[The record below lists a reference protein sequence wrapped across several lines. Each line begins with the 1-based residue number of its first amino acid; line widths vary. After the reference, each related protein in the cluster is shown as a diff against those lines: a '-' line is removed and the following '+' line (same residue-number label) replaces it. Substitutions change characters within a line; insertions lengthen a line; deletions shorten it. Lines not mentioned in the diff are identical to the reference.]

1 MTYGE
6 ILRAMGTRLALCHEP
21 IFWVTTPS
29 YTTMSEPYPFYP
41 VVIVPRPNLASLC
54 VPSDPPVLMMS
65 GGQSSGQR

>member
-6 ILRAMGTRLALCHEP
+6 ALRAIGTRLALCHEP

-41 VVIVPRPNLASLC
+41 VVVVTLHSPTTPC
-54 VPSDPPVLMMS
+54 VPPDPPSPPPLDN
-65 GGQSSGQR
+65 GGAAQ